1 MRNILVV
8 LGHPSNQSLNHAL
21 AEAYAEGARSAGH
34 QVKMLK
40 LGDLNFDPILREG
53 FRRVQEL
60 EPDLQEAQALIRWAD
75 HLVFVY
81 PSWWGNLPALLK
93 GFLDRTFLPGFAFKY
108 KGSDSPW
115 WDRLLNGKSG
125 RIILTMDSPR
135 FYNWLAYGDANIK
148 AMKNAT
154 LHYCGVKP
162 VKTTIFDKVRFANAE
177 KREKWLA
184 VCRKLG
190 AAGK

>member
-1 MRNILVV
+1 MRNILVI
-8 LGHPSNQSLNHAL
+8 LGHPSSESLNNAL

-34 QVKMLK
+34 QVKILK
-40 LGDLNFDPILREG
+40 LGELNFDPILRQG
-53 FRRVQEL
+53 FRRIQEL

-108 KGSDSPW
+108 KGGDSPW
-115 WDRLLNGKSG
+115 WDRLLSGKSA

-135 FYNWLAYGDANIK
+135 VYNWLAYGDANIK
-148 AMKNAT
+148 AMKKAT

-184 VCRKLG
+184 DCRKLG
-190 AAGK
+190 AVGK